1 MVHPSPRI
9 VTWTANLATLMNR
22 SSVVGASLVPKP
34 KAKPK
39 LKSRPVNVALIP
51 PAPILS
57 LALVGMRDDRMDEV
71 RRRLGGI
78 TTDKLRKLA
87 KLALTLSQKDCFF
100 CGTKADV
107 SLRKALAAK
116 SVPWHEIVLCSCLA
130 SLREGYRE
138 YYPWQ
143 KEFAGCSVGADV
155 ADILAS
161 RNLDP
166 RTLMYTNACSRSTC
180 GGQFR
185 VTAQMIAASYS
196 KYGQHRQ
203 MRRCKKCIT
212 EARQLAQ
219 IQKTDGSESN
229 GVVPARKRKQLT
241 RQNALTVE
249 GGRVP
254 QTANNPKNS
263 RTKQIPA
270 R

>member
-1 MVHPSPRI
+1 
-9 VTWTANLATLMNR
+9 MNR
-22 SSVVGASLVPKP
+22 GTVVGASLVPKT
-34 KAKPK
+34 KPK
-39 LKSRPVNVALIP
+39 TKPKSRPVNPALIP

-107 SLRKALAAK
+107 SIRKALASK
-116 SVPWHEIVLCSCLA
+116 SVPWDEITICSCLA

-143 KEFAGCSVGADV
+143 QEFAGSVLGTPV

-161 RNLDP
+161 RKLDP
-166 RTLMYTNACSRSTC
+166 RALMYTDACSRSTC
-180 GGQFR
+180 GSQFR
-185 VTAQMIAASYS
+185 VTAQMIAASYN

-212 EARQLAQ
+212 EARQLALV
-219 IQKTDGSESN
+219 QKTEGSDSH

-241 RQNALTVE
+241 QDLLVVD
-249 GGRVP
+249 GGRVTP
-254 QTANNPKNS
+254 QNANNPKNS
-263 RTKQIPA
+263 RTKSTPA